1 MHSNAGVTTDSVE
14 GCPEQR
20 LGVAHRISNFG
31 LALKSHTFTLAP
43 WKKGLHLET
52 LPHLNRGQ
60 RPYSPLSWW
69 PFKQN
74 QSTACSR
81 ALSMKHSI
89 TELTSSTEKILR
101 LRQKSIRSCQ
111 SSLPNSSWPVQL
123 TKMIS
128 SPSLHECFRGM
139 WSNRRGVCR

>member
-1 MHSNAGVTTDSVE
+1 MPFKAFPKSPSSKFVCILETHLHTALKCIQMLELLLTLLKGVLNSA
-14 GCPEQR
+14 R
-20 LGVAHRISNFG
+20 AYRISNFG

-89 TELTSSTEKILR
+89 TELTSFNTKDTKTQAEEHPLLPVISTK
-101 LRQKSIRSCQ
+101 Q
-111 SSLPNSSWPVQL
+111 
-123 TKMIS
+123 
-128 SPSLHECFRGM
+128 
-139 WSNRRGVCR
+139 